1 MTYKIPENIRQTV
14 IRLWLEGNSRKHIAV
29 TCGISEGTVSNI
41 IAEWRQKLGN
51 LDVEA
56 LRELVSNNKRARI
69 DGAQS
74 AQGSRITMILR
85 KMGIDEETFE
95 LFLLN
100 IYEPCQRA
108 GLTGDKIGPYLEDLF
123 KFLKEENANNN
134 NNNDGNPIKLSEILY
149 HIEQMKN
156 EKRTLEQDIQNLRK
170 EKKQSQ
176 EEASYAKEL
185 RDAAIEDERITTA
198 ELREYSN
205 LKAELRRCG
214 LSIEED
220 IPKFV
225 QVVHGIKRYENDVDK
240 ILSDYSD
247 EQIKQIKRG
256 RLIDELKIL
265 EDTKMGLQSE
275 CSFLK
280 EQVDLQRKMH
290 NVYQELKS
298 MGFGLRELKIIYNTI
313 KEIAAEN
320 NIIDY
325 REAVNK
331 FVEFLEQR
339 YDVKLRLR
347 LLEEKQQHKEY
358 NNTKH
363 DKPDQ
368 RQVPSPSS
376 ISYTYRKTTTALP
389 KTTKEEQNNQ
399 LNNNYH
405 SDEWYRSDDDDNIL

>member
-29 TCGISEGTVSNI
+29 TCGVSEGTVSNI
-41 IAEWRQKLGN
+41 TADYSQKLGN
-51 LDVEA
+51 LDAEA
-56 LRELVSNNKRARI
+56 LRELGINMKRARI
-69 DGAQS
+69 DAAQC
-74 AQGSRITMILR
+74 AQGFRISMILR

-95 LFLLN
+95 SFLLN
-100 IYEPCQRA
+100 IYESCQRA
-108 GLTGDKIGPYLEDLF
+108 GLTSDKIGPYMEDLF
-123 KFLKEENANNN
+123 KFSKEEDANNN
-134 NNNDGNPIKLSEILY
+134 NDDGNPIKLSEIPY
-149 HIEQMKN
+149 YIEQLKN

-280 EQVDLQRKMH
+280 EQVDLHRQMLY
-290 NVYQELKS
+290 VYQELKS

-358 NNTKH
+358 DNTKH

-389 KTTKEEQNNQ
+389 KTIKEEQDNQ